1 MERDILVD
9 ILLAAAPAVAELTR
23 LALRVMLSARYICH
37 ANRKLAFYIN
47 TINDNLRVVAL

>member
-37 ANRKLAFYIN
+37 ANRKLAFYIREFN
-47 TINDNLRVVAL
+47 GAAGVTAI

>member
-23 LALRVMLSARYICH
+23 LALRVMLSARYIYY

-47 TINDNLRVVAL
+47 TINALLDVTAI

>member
-23 LALRVMLSARYICH
+23 LALRVMLSARYIYY

-47 TINDNLRVVAL
+47 QINDNLHVTAI

>member
-23 LALRVMLSARYICH
+23 LALRVMLSARYIYY
-37 ANRKLAFYIN
+37 ANRKLAFYIKR
-47 TINDNLRVVAL
+47 INGAARV

>member
-23 LALRVMLSARYICH
+23 LALRVMLSARYICY

-47 TINDNLRVVAL
+47 TINDNLRV